1 LPPAKALLKT
11 DSMAPISGR
20 LPGSEAR
27 RAVEGSS
34 FRTRNAEGMLGAE
47 GILGAVWPPI
57 TLYRPFSIRELP
69 RRRWSDEGPES
80 IKTLGRLDG
89 DLRFHMHQYHSPSGQ
104 KNDSSLWVLRL
115 AASCPPLQKAYRTS
129 VKYADILGHPGAE
142 EPFDNQNAEEGET

>member
-11 DSMAPISGR
+11 DSMAPISGT

-34 FRTRNAEGMLGAE
+34 FRTRNAEGMLGA
-47 GILGAVWPPI
+47 VWPPI
-57 TLYRPFSIRELP
+57 TLYRPFSMREFP
-69 RRRWSDEGPES
+69 GRRWSDEGPES

-104 KNDSSLWVLRL
+104 KNDSSLWDLRL
-115 AASCPPLQKAYRTS
+115 AAGCPPLQKHTGLPLSIPISWGIQGVKNLLTTRTPRK
-129 VKYADILGHPGAE
+129 VKLE
-142 EPFDNQNAEEGET
+142 LET